1 MRTSFAP
8 AIQDGI
14 GVRRCRGQALENS
27 RGKPSQGRAAQTCPV
42 TWRESHSGHMVLEFV
57 AIAPAVVMFVF
68 LLFVGVLLN
77 QPRRAPGG
85 ANCGRFKKL
94 EIP

>member
-1 MRTSFAP
+1 M
-8 AIQDGI
+8 
-14 GVRRCRGQALENS
+14 
-27 RGKPSQGRAAQTCPV
+27 
-42 TWRESHSGHMVLEFV
+42 LEFV